1 MINKTTIELW
11 KIEDLRILDPC
22 CGNCNF
28 HLDIHNSK
36 KIGSSFTWYIIIKI
50 LILAKTIDN
59 IILKK
64 FEIKTS
70 SYLHKIFNKQKYTN
84 LFIQCK

>member
-1 MINKTTIELW
+1 MINKTPIELW

-28 HLDIHNSK
+28 LLDIHNSK

-50 LILAKTIDN
+50 LILVVFW
-59 IILKK
+59 KK
-64 FEIKTS
+64 EEYIS
-70 SYLHKIFNKQKYTN
+70 SVISQKRKY
-84 LFIQCK
+84 IP